1 MHVGDVDAQTVETLD
16 NLDALLAAAEIRR
29 GAGQAGAR
37 FTSLRVYI
45 VRPADLAVVR
55 DRIEQRYGVLHD
67 VEYAQ
72 AELCRADLL
81 VEIEG
86 VAEL

>member
-1 MHVGDVDAQTVETLD
+1 
-16 NLDALLAAAEIRR
+16 
-29 GAGQAGAR
+29 
-37 FTSLRVYI
+37 VYI
-45 VRPADLAVVR
+45 VRAEDVAVVR
-55 DRIEQRYGVLHD
+55 DRIEARYGVLAD